1 MKAFIAQYRRPK
13 LPKCERDFE
22 IAYRQWRRESE
33 SMDDHEECAKAFQ
46 SWIAPFLD
54 ERDFG
59 YAILQ
64 RRRRLLSIKPAAR
77 PKLQG
82 ESQEKPPDYEACDEG
97 KWEEEVNELM
107 EAYWT
112 SNRTLLAMDE
122 TMPLTSNV
130 EEIDILRTF
139 KDRHG
144 RMYSWVM
151 DRSTCA
157 DTGGCCGRAC
167 GCCEKPLLTY
177 YRPRGL
183 LYLHGKK
190 EVGVYGHCTAEC
202 PCCIQV
208 RHRYHPHPRL
218 PKSAF

>member
-1 MKAFIAQYRRPK
+1 MSE
-13 LPKCERDFE
+13 LPKCERDFD
-22 IAYRQWRRESE
+22 IAYQEWERDSAEWFDQEAW
-33 SMDDHEECAKAFQ
+33 DKALE
-46 SWIAPFLD
+46 SWISPFLE

-77 PKLQG
+77 PKC
-82 ESQEKPPDYEACDEG
+82 EDKSQMKSPDYQEAER
-97 KWEEEVNELM
+97 KREEEVNELM

-122 TMPLTSNV
+122 TMPLAFNV
-130 EEIDILRTF
+130 VEIVLLRSHR
-139 KDRHG
+139 DRHG
-144 RMYSWVM
+144 RPYSWVM
-151 DRSTCA
+151 DRLTCA
-157 DTGGCCGRAC
+157 LTGGCCGRAC

-177 YRPRGL
+177 YHPL
-183 LYLHGKK
+183 NYKYPDGKM

>member
-1 MKAFIAQYRRPK
+1 MSK
-13 LPKCERDFE
+13 LPKCERAFD
-22 IAYRQWRRESE
+22 IAYQEWGRESATVYDPK
-33 SMDDHEECAKAFQ
+33 SCAKAIK
-46 SWIAPFLD
+46 SWITPYLEA
-54 ERDFG
+54 RDFD

-64 RRRRLLSIKPAAR
+64 RRRRLLSTKLVA
-77 PKLQG
+77 PKLEG
-82 ESQEKPPDYEACDEG
+82 ESQEKLPDYREACDEA
-97 KWEEEVNELM
+97 KLEEEVNELM

-112 SNRTLLAMDE
+112 SNRALLAMDE
-122 TMPLTSNV
+122 TMPLASNV
-130 EEIDILRTF
+130 MEIDLLRSY

-144 RMYSWVM
+144 RPYSWVI
-151 DRSTCA
+151 DRSMCA

-167 GCCEKPLLTY
+167 GCCERPLLTY
-177 YRPRGL
+177 YRPRG
-183 LYLHGKK
+183 YLDLDRKT